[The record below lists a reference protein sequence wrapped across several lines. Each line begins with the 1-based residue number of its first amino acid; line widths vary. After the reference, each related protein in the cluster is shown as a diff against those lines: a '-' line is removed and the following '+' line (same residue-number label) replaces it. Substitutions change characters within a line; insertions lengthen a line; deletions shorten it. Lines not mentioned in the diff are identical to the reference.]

1 MLESVPA
8 QEVVPNKIENH
19 LEIPDHLDVS
29 KVMQEKNAF
38 FVHMV
43 QVTNDLDVSENNK
56 SIDTK
61 KLSIADK
68 LDMVY
73 GTSPTLS
80 ASTLRPHTNDKTFMG
95 GFGVIFSHGEIEHAH
110 PSDAGTKAVEH
121 TERHI
126 IGGRKKEIEDIDR
139 AIDRE
144 HGESSG
150 NYNEIVLKNPDVA
163 GGFMKLVSYKDRI
176 TYTEE
181 ESTYYD
187 NEKTITKVGT
197 IDMANKLDRFGRSDG
212 SNYDRPFGVLEE
224 MSKRGK
230 VFVMDEENQMY
241 VVRSVDPVTRKIEF
255 IANPIKPRDF
265 GFYYGKERMN
275 KYQKQEMRDRLEGSL
290 QEKGL
295 NMH

>member
-1 MLESVPA
+1 MLESVPI
-8 QEVVPNKIENH
+8 QEGVSKKTEND
-19 LEIPDHLDVS
+19 LEIPDHVDVS
-29 KVMQEKNAF
+29 KVTREKNAF
-38 FVHMV
+38 FVHMI

-56 SIDTK
+56 SLNTK
-61 KLSIADK
+61 KLSVADK
-68 LDMVY
+68 LDIVY

-80 ASTLRPHTNDKTFMG
+80 ASTLRPHTKDKTFMG
-95 GFGVIFSHGEIEHAH
+95 GFGVIFSHGEIEHAS
-110 PSDAGTKAVEH
+110 PSDAGTKAL
-121 TERHI
+121 TSTKRHI
-126 IGGRKKEIEDIDR
+126 MGGIKKGREEIER
-139 AIDRE
+139 AVDRE

-163 GGFMKLVSYKDRI
+163 GGFMKLASYKDRI
-176 TYTEE
+176 SYSEE

-187 NEKTITKVGT
+187 NEKTITKVGV

-255 IANPIKPRDF
+255 IANPIEPKDF
-265 GFYYGKERMN
+265 AFYYGKERMN
-275 KYQKQEMRDRLEGSL
+275 KYQKQEMRDRLAGSL

-295 NMH
+295 SLH